1 VKLKEALASRVSRTA
16 HDLSNKKFAP
26 SEKQE
31 MVEIRVKRNPVS
43 RVTRIDHDLNNKKVS
58 RVEVLETLASKET
71 RSRADLEETPVS

>member
-1 VKLKEALASRVSRTA
+1 MELKEVLASRVSRTA

-31 MVEIRVKRNPVS
+31 KVEIRVTRNPGS
-43 RVTRIDHDLNNKKVS
+43 RVTRIDHDSNNKKGS

-71 RSRADLEETPVS
+71 PSRADLEETPVS

>member
-1 VKLKEALASRVSRTA
+1 MKLKEALASRVSRTA
-16 HDLSNKKFAP
+16 HDLSNKKFEP

-31 MVEIRVKRNPVS
+31 IVVKRNPVS